1 MGFHSASLARV
12 FNNPVVDGV
21 IIETPKVKPHS
32 HRAGRG
38 VIGVFHLVHGWYPNH
53 CSLTYLARWML

>member
-1 MGFHSASLARV
+1 MGLHSASLARV

-38 VIGVFHLVHGWYPNH
+38 
-53 CSLTYLARWML
+53 SLGSSI